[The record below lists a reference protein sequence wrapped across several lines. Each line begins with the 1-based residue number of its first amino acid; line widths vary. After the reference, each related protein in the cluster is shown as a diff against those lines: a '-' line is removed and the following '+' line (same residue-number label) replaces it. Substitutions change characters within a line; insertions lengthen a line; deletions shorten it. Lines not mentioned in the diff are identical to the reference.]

1 MVWWRRRGVLAAGV
15 AAYLLG
21 LLVLVTGPWG
31 WELNR
36 LTVALYVHLRYDWP
50 IAPAW
55 VSPEHYGAL
64 LNVVLFVP
72 LGALAVLATGRP
84 WWWVAAGAAL
94 GSVAIELMQWRWL
107 ARDGSSWDVI
117 ANTLGAFVG
126 ALAVTLRG
134 RIR

>member
-15 AAYLLG
+15 AIYLLG
-21 LLVLVTGPWG
+21 LLVLVMSPWG

-36 LTVALYVHLRYDWP
+36 LTVALYVQLRYDWP
-50 IAPAW
+50 IAPGW
-55 VSPEHYGAL
+55 VSPEHYGVL

-72 LGALAVLATGRP
+72 LGALAVLVTGRP

-94 GSVAIELMQWRWL
+94 GSLAIELVQWRWL
-107 ARDGSSWDVI
+107 ERDGASEDVV
-117 ANTLGAFVG
+117 ANTLGAVIG

-134 RIR
+134 RTR

>member
-1 MVWWRRRGVLAAGV
+1 MVWRRWRGVVAAVG

-21 LLVLVTGPWG
+21 LVVVVASPWG

-36 LTVALYVHLRYDWP
+36 LTVDLYVQLRYDWP
-50 IAPAW
+50 IAPDW

-72 LGALAVLATGRP
+72 FGALAVLVTGRP
-84 WWWVAAGAAL
+84 WWLVIPAAAL
-94 GSVAIELMQWRWL
+94 ASVGIELAQGRWL
-107 ARDGSSWDVI
+107 ARDDSSWDVV
-117 ANTLGAFVG
+117 ANTAGALLG

-134 RIR
+134 RTR

>member
-1 MVWWRRRGVLAAGV
+1 VAAVG

-21 LLVLVTGPWG
+21 LVVVVASPWG

-36 LTVALYVHLRYDWP
+36 LTVDLYVQLRYDWP
-50 IAPAW
+50 IAPDW

-72 LGALAVLATGRP
+72 FGALAVLVTGRP
-84 WWWVAAGAAL
+84 WWWVISAAAL
-94 GSVAIELMQWRWL
+94 ASVAIELAQGRWL
-107 ARDGSSWDVI
+107 ARDDSSWDVV
-117 ANTLGAFVG
+117 ANTAGALFG

-134 RIR
+134 RTR